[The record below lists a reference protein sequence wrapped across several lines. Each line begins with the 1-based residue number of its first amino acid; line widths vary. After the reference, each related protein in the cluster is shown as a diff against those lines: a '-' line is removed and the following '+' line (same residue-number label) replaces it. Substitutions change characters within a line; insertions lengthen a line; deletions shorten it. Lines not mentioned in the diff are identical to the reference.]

1 MNDKMYIPSYKEKK
15 EQQFIDFLEKEV
27 NKIYNKNILNIFTVL
42 DTLSVYKSEWVYRE
56 YYESRR
62 INLVFLP
69 IC

>member
-42 DTLSVYKSEWVYRE
+42 DTLSVYKSE
-56 YYESRR
+56 
-62 INLVFLP
+62 
-69 IC
+69 